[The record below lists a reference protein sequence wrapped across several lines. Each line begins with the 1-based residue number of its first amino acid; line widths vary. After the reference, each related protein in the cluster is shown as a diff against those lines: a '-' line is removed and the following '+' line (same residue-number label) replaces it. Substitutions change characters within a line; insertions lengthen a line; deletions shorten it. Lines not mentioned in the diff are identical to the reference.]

1 MMDLNIWRLKGF
13 QAHRERLGGTK
24 PHRPHNTTREPTQL
38 ALAARVAAPAPNKPS
53 APAADPV
60 VHAMGDLATEQLALP
75 GAPVGPGG
83 ASIAIMPPAL
93 PTKRPPTHR
102 RRPSCEEAPDARRP
116 PPIPPPRGLRPGSGG
131 DGKKA
136 LPEARQRAEDHR
148 ATHQA
153 ADCAV
158 NPMLHIASTGYGM
171 RVEYGVPAPTCD
183 EVAVGQ
189 PERRDLRAS
198 IDGMCV
204 LSCTNGAVQW
214 CRASADSPQSAS
226 SVDPYSELGV
236 CTEASDA
243 EIRRGYLELARDCQ
257 PSRGDTEVEAAGRAQ
272 QLELLSGCFT
282 ILTSPLLREQFDRG
296 EFELTRLADDRK
308 DELDTDWWE
317 DCEGG
322 DADDVEQPSSAEREP
337 EWAREI
343 YEWTARWK
351 EAHFAHTGVA
361 PPRVRVPSPEQVR

>member
-1 MMDLNIWRLKGF
+1 
-13 QAHRERLGGTK
+13 
-24 PHRPHNTTREPTQL
+24 
-38 ALAARVAAPAPNKPS
+38 
-53 APAADPV
+53 
-60 VHAMGDLATEQLALP
+60 MGDLLPEANCEGEMPLVLAPL
-75 GAPVGPGG
+75 
-83 ASIAIMPPAL
+83 AIMPPAL

-102 RRPSCEEAPDARRP
+102 RRPSCEEAPDVRRP
-116 PPIPPPRGLRPGSGG
+116 PPIPPPRGSRPGSGG
-131 DGKKA
+131 DAKKD
-136 LPEARQRAEDHR
+136 REDR
-148 ATHQA
+148 ATHSA
-153 ADCAV
+153 AAAV
-158 NPMLHIASTGYGM
+158 AVDPMLQLASTGYGM

-214 CRASADSPQSAS
+214 CRASAQTSHSAS
-226 SVDPYSELGV
+226 AVDPYNELGV
-236 CTEASDA
+236 CADASDA
-243 EIRRGYLELARDCQ
+243 VIRRGYLELARDCQ
-257 PSRGDTEVEAAGRAQ
+257 PCRGDTEAEAEGRAQ

-296 EFELTRLADDRK
+296 EFELTRLADERK

-322 DADDVEQPSSAEREP
+322 GGAADVVERPSSADEP

-351 EAHFAHTGVA
+351 EAHFSHTGVA
-361 PPRVRVPSPEQVR
+361 PPVRVRVPEQVQ